1 MSGFF
6 EAIYRLVRQIPPG
19 KVVSYGQIALYL
31 GQPRASRIVGCA
43 MHAAPGDVPCHRV
56 VNREGRTAPAFS
68 VTGTDLQRLF
78 LEEEGVRFLP
88 DGRVDMERFAWKLED
103 FPKASEHSKKSSE

>member
-31 GQPRASRIVGCA
+31 GRPRASRIVGCA

-56 VNREGRTAPAFS
+56 VNREGRT
-68 VTGTDLQRLF
+68 GTDLQRLF
-78 LEEEGVRFLP
+78 LEEEGVKFLP

>member
-31 GQPRASRIVGCA
+31 GRPRASRVVGCA
-43 MHAAPGDVPCHRV
+43 TVSYTHL
-56 VNREGRTAPAFS
+56 T
-68 VTGTDLQRLF
+68 
-78 LEEEGVRFLP
+78 LP
-88 DGRVDMERFAWKLED
+88 TK
-103 FPKASEHSKKSSE
+103 

>member
-1 MSGFF
+1 M
-6 EAIYRLVRQIPPG
+6 RQVPPG

-31 GQPRASRIVGCA
+31 GRPRASRIVGCA

>member
-1 MSGFF
+1 M
-6 EAIYRLVRQIPPG
+6 
-19 KVVSYGQIALYL
+19 
-31 GQPRASRIVGCA
+31 
-43 MHAAPGDVPCHRV
+43 
-56 VNREGRTAPAFS
+56 
-68 VTGTDLQRLF
+68 TGTDLQRLF

>member
-6 EAIYRLVRQIPPG
+6 EAIYRLVRQVPPG

-31 GQPRASRIVGCA
+31 GRPRASRIVGCA

-78 LEEEGVRFLP
+78 LEEEGVGFLAVF
-88 DGRVDMERFAWKLED
+88 GRLRRILGKQNPRCRKGFRAAGVVF
-103 FPKASEHSKKSSE
+103 